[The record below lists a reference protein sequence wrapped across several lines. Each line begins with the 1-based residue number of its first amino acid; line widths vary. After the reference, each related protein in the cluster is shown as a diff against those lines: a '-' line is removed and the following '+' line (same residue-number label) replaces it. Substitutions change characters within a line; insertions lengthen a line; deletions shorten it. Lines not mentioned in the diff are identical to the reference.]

1 MFNFDAID
9 ESLYSHV
16 SPDRVPDAMKKS
28 FSMVF
33 GSDQLDNRLQVILS
47 ERQIGFFFYDC
58 DYGNQGDGTSWKPGE
73 TMDNDYVKEVGF
85 ITLTRA
91 KDVGN
96 DMLDFPQNIE
106 NITDLY
112 DCQSVLKSM
121 HDCVLRWKKEFLS
134 FPFIDAYSDDGNSTL
149 GEETF
154 RCFLRCCL
162 LDFIY
167 DYEDRWQA
175 FGSSPL
181 YDNVRDKLRESDV
194 YRMLAAKL
202 NYIQYINKGFV
213 PRNREKYTFH
223 AKKYADCLMST
234 RLNKVIL
241 PNNYGNS
248 EGKQGWFYDPEREL
262 DFILQK
268 ERDFNQLK
276 SSENSDVA
284 SLNESL
290 VSKMRSF
297 FYTKHSVYRANTSE
311 KGKKWFKH
319 AQWAMFVF
327 NVFSVVAL
335 LFYEKAFCD
344 LYYNGLYLIG
354 LLGVV
359 IVGGSIWLSAKH
371 NRGEKVNAF
380 FPRII
385 VAESAAWLTIGIAED
400 LVKSMLWTKR
410 VWIALLL
417 VLILVGVLI
426 YSEAKQHS
434 PYLNWKDNVKKTLLV
449 MNHSVFFA
457 LILGGITQSVFY
469 DKLLRTSNVLSDVVY
484 KKHFDEVENYIQQLE
499 GLEKSINEYQKFA
512 QDYYMSLSDMGGD
525 NSGQVKLEKKAIGV
539 NDTLSIVYD
548 NKKLVLQSTFPSSS
562 NPTYDVVQ
570 YHASLVNA
578 VNTQKDNLS
587 TMMIRTSCDSVKD
600 FFAAFFCDDLQES
613 DSINLKNDIRNN
625 YNMTREM
632 LLAIHREIQVSKKHC
647 KDDGYNTLLDWTT
660 VNISNNETDS
670 PYLNMLIKNDKN
682 AKCCRVVGWGVP
694 NNEHRFYPTL
704 LLMHTLIVLVIAFI
718 TQLIISDKSVTEP
731 L

>member
-234 RLNKVIL
+234 RLNKVTL

-290 VSKMRSF
+290 VSKIRSF

-548 NKKLVLQSTFPSSS
+548 NKKLVLQSAFPSSS